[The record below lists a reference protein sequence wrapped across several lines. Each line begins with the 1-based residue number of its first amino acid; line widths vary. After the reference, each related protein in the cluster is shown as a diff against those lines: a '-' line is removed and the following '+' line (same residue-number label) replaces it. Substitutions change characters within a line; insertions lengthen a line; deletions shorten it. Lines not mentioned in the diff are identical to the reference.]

1 MFEQDYIMI
10 QIKQIIE
17 VAMKMF
23 FNIDIATPATMMI
36 QDQDKQDK
44 SDKLILEIDGNNIRN
59 AIADFK
65 SVTSDKTKDDLL
77 IGFYFFTKLC
87 ALDEEILNANN
98 ITYSEIQDEMRM
110 FLAQYG
116 IGEQIFNLIFMQ

>member
-23 FNIDIATPATMMI
+23 FNIDIATSATMMI

>member
-36 QDQDKQDK
+36 QDQDKRDK